1 LKIRAKIQQELK
13 GKDQGFV
20 KINFPVE
27 DLRNIAIREAI
38 HDAFKAEKIGDS
50 LFIKVNF
57 I

>member
-20 KINFPVE
+20 KINFP

-38 HDAFKAEKIGDS
+38 HDAFKAERIGDS
-50 LFIKVNF
+50 LFVKVNF